1 MVHSSVHFDKCI
13 MSCIP
18 HYNVIQDDLT
28 ILKKWSIVAQ
38 SCPTLCDPMD
48 CVHGIFQSKVLEW
61 VAISFSRGY
70 FQPKDWTQISSI
82 VGRHFT
88 IWATRRKQK
97 WMTLPFPLEVIYP
110 SIPYESHPSYHI
122 FSDVSSP
129 GRFFFFNIPY
139 TEPTVWL
146 VHNQMLAMWTV
157 KLPVSTSI
165 LPR

>member
-1 MVHSSVHFDKCI
+1 MDFDKRI

-28 ILKKWSIVAQ
+28 ILKKWSEVAQ

-48 CVHGIFQSKVLEW
+48 CVHGIFQARVLEW

-70 FQPKDWTQISSI
+70 FQPRDQTQISSI
-82 VGRHFT
+82 VGRCFT
-88 IWATRRKQK
+88 IWATKRKTK
-97 WMTLPFPLEVIYP
+97 MNDPPFSFRGNLSKYPLSKSSVL
-110 SIPYESHPSYHI
+110 SHLQWCFI
-122 FSDVSSP
+122 AWEI
-129 GRFFFFNIPY
+129 FFFNVPY

>member
-1 MVHSSVHFDKCI
+1 MDFDKCI

-28 ILKKWSIVAQ
+28 ILKKWSEVAQ
-38 SCPTLCDPMD
+38 LCPTLCDPMD
-48 CVHGIFQSKVLEW
+48 CVHGIFQARVLEW

-70 FQPKDWTQISSI
+70 FQPRDRTQISSI
-82 VGRHFT
+82 VGRCFT
-88 IWATRRKQK
+88 IWATKRKTK
-97 WMTLPFPLEVIYP
+97 MNDPPFSFRGNLSKYPLSKSSVL
-110 SIPYESHPSYHI
+110 SHLQWCFI
-122 FSDVSSP
+122 AWEI
-129 GRFFFFNIPY
+129 FFFNIPY